1 MAQPLR
7 RRGVGEAMIRDGF
20 AVFGLLALLY
30 AIGRYLLVQGRRS
43 VTKAGRERLMRRLER
58 L

>member
-1 MAQPLR
+1 MT
-7 RRGVGEAMIRDGF
+7 ETMIRDSF

-43 VTKAGRERLMRRLER
+43 VTKAGRELER

>member
-1 MAQPLR
+1 MT
-7 RRGVGEAMIRDGF
+7 ETMIRDAL

>member
-1 MAQPLR
+1 MT
-7 RRGVGEAMIRDGF
+7 ETMIRDGF

-30 AIGRYLLVQGRRS
+30 AIARYLLAQGRRS
-43 VTKAGRERLMRRLER
+43 VTKAGRERLVRRLER